1 MNANNMTVF
10 IIDDDPAVRDA
21 LSLMLE
27 QANLIVKGFGRAHE
41 FLDFYR
47 PDMPGCVVVDIN
59 MPGMNG
65 IQLQEEL
72 IARGILLPIIF
83 LTGHGNIPLSVK
95 TIKAGAS
102 DFLTKPVSCEKLLSS
117 IQTALLECKDLMLHK
132 KINQRNQALLAALT
146 QREHEV
152 MMLALDGQ
160 TNKKIAQQLGISHRT
175 VEIHKARLMQKTG
188 AENLLDLAHIVQE
201 AGLTIGHV
209 LQIDQHQP

>member
-21 LSLMLE
+21 LSLMLG
-27 QANLIVKGFGRAHE
+27 QANLIVEGFGSAHE

-47 PDMPGCVVVDIN
+47 PEIPGCAIVDIH
-59 MPGMNG
+59 MPDMNG

-72 IARGILLPIIF
+72 IVRGISLPIIF
-83 LTGHGNIPLSVK
+83 LTAHGNIPLSVK

-102 DFLTKPVSCEKLLSS
+102 DFLTKPVSCEKLLAS
-117 IQTALLECKDLMLHK
+117 IQAALLKSENLLAHK
-132 KINQRNQALLAALT
+132 EINQRCQALLAALT
-146 QREHEV
+146 QREQDV
-152 MMLALDGQ
+152 MMLVLEGQ
-160 TNKKIAQQLGISHRT
+160 TNKKIAQHLGISHRT

-201 AGLTIGHV
+201 AGLTIGHG
-209 LQIDQHQP
+209 LQIGEHRH